1 MRLAQRY
8 APQERN
14 GSDMNIKLKT
24 SLRAILI
31 GVTVLPL
38 IILGLVSS
46 LQIFG
51 FSSKMIA
58 NEAGSTGYAYSSG
71 IDNIVKGYI
80 DDAKALSA
88 LNSVKSAVTD
98 LNSVKSD
105 IDNLRAGFKSDRGYV
120 LDVVILDKDGS
131 IVSDGIGSGAGTHFF
146 AVNDNWANK
155 QNAFA
160 SEIFPADDNYGDN
173 VFVTANKL
181 ADGGY
186 VACVVS
192 MNAITDYLAKYTVL
206 GSGSFVV
213 ADSGSV
219 VGYNGEG
226 VCKADASALSGEIK
240 GMISS
245 ALNENFTNGFGKL
258 EKAGYIGGYGVV
270 AETDWVWFSLYPA
283 SGASDSVFFLFI
295 VAVVVIVAL
304 ALICMLVMVIMTQ
317 NIINP
322 MLDMVRTMKE
332 INSGNREQRID
343 TKNMKREFARMSE
356 TFNDMLDE
364 ALLSEELHKTVS
376 DLSDNMLFE
385 YDFAK
390 ESMFVS
396 DNFKEKIGLNV
407 SGATLSNGKF
417 IDSMMN
423 EDDIE
428 RYKRDINTLLKNKDD
443 IGGEYLIK
451 DAQGKDMWAAMR
463 AHCITDR
470 LGEILRVIGVLTDIT
485 SEKNATL
492 KLAERAS
499 YDFLSQLYNRNTFER
514 EFQAELDRN
523 ANQKVAALF
532 LDVDDFKFI
541 NDRYSHAVGD
551 EVIRYVAD
559 VIKKHAGESGFA
571 GRFGGDEFVLCV
583 SDPKMIEN
591 LEVLSMDI
599 IDDLYSGYY
608 SKSVDATLNI
618 KASIGIAV
626 SPEHGQ
632 DGRTLI
638 ACADTAMYFV
648 KKNGKANYHIYDPTD
663 EETTMG
669 AHTL

>member
-1 MRLAQRY
+1 
-8 APQERN
+8 
-14 GSDMNIKLKT
+14 
-24 SLRAILI
+24 
-31 GVTVLPL
+31 
-38 IILGLVSS
+38 
-46 LQIFG
+46 
-51 FSSKMIA
+51 
-58 NEAGSTGYAYSSG
+58 
-71 IDNIVKGYI
+71 
-80 DDAKALSA
+80 
-88 LNSVKSAVTD
+88 
-98 LNSVKSD
+98 
-105 IDNLRAGFKSDRGYV
+105 
-120 LDVVILDKDGS
+120 
-131 IVSDGIGSGAGTHFF
+131 
-146 AVNDNWANK
+146 
-155 QNAFA
+155 
-160 SEIFPADDNYGDN
+160 
-173 VFVTANKL
+173 
-181 ADGGY
+181 
-186 VACVVS
+186 
-192 MNAITDYLAKYTVL
+192 
-206 GSGSFVV
+206 
-213 ADSGSV
+213 
-219 VGYNGEG
+219 
-226 VCKADASALSGEIK
+226 
-240 GMISS
+240 
-245 ALNENFTNGFGKL
+245 
-258 EKAGYIGGYGVV
+258 
-270 AETDWVWFSLYPA
+270 
-283 SGASDSVFFLFI
+283 
-295 VAVVVIVAL
+295 
-304 ALICMLVMVIMTQ
+304 
-317 NIINP
+317 
-322 MLDMVRTMKE
+322 MLDMVRTMKD
-332 INSGNREQRID
+332 INSGDREQRID

-396 DNFKEKIGLNV
+396 DNFKEKIGLSV
-407 SGATLSNGKF
+407 SGATLNNGKF

-423 EDDIE
+423 EEDTE
-428 RYKRDINTLLKNKDD
+428 HYKRDINTLLKNKDD